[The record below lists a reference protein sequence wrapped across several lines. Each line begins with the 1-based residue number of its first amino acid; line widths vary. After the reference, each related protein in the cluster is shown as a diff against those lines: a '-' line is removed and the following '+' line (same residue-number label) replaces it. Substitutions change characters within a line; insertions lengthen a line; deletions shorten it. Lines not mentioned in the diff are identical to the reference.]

1 MTIDDLI
8 TEGSKFKVK
17 STSFHVG
24 EENGI
29 NIIYEPTYYIEDGD
43 AFTAWIEKSKR
54 YIASQFPNDR
64 AIEDFE
70 KYSKEF
76 SSRSISSMV
85 AILKSLKDI
94 PTPCPVKP
102 KENSGV
108 VVSVSQSQT
117 QQQSATFVLDS
128 IKDALTGSQ
137 LKEIQTIAKEEKN
150 PDKAK
155 TKIIDKLKSFGGD
168 VLSNIV
174 ANLITNPNL
183 WSQFV

>member
-8 TEGSKFKVK
+8 TEGSAFKVK
-17 STSFHVG
+17 STSFHMG

-29 NIIYEPTYYIEDGD
+29 NIIYEPTYYIENGD
-43 AFTAWIEKSKR
+43 AFTTWMEKSKR
-54 YIASQFPNDR
+54 FIASQFPNDR

-70 KYSKEF
+70 KYSKEL

-85 AILKSLKDI
+85 AILKSLRDI
-94 PTPCPVKP
+94 PTPCPIKS

-108 VVSVSQSQT
+108 VVSVSQNQS

-128 IKDALTGSQ
+128 IKDVLTGSQ
-137 LKEIQTIAKEEKN
+137 FKEIKTIAREEKN
-150 PDKAK
+150 PNKAK
-155 TKIIDKLKSFGGD
+155 SKIIDKLKSFGGD

-174 ANLITNPNL
+174 ANLITNPNM
-183 WSQFV
+183 WSQLV

>member
-8 TEGSKFKVK
+8 TEGSTFKVE
-17 STSFHVG
+17 STPFHMG

-29 NIIYEPTYYIEDGD
+29 NIIYGPTYYIENGD

-54 YIASQFPNDR
+54 FIASQFPNDR

-85 AILKSLKDI
+85 AILKSLRDI
-94 PTPCPVKP
+94 PTPCPIKS

-108 VVSVSQSQT
+108 VVSVSQNQS
-117 QQQSATFVLDS
+117 QQQSASFVLDS

-155 TKIIDKLKSFGGD
+155 TKIIDKLKSFGED

-174 ANLITNPNL
+174 ANLITNPNM
-183 WSQFV
+183 WSQLL